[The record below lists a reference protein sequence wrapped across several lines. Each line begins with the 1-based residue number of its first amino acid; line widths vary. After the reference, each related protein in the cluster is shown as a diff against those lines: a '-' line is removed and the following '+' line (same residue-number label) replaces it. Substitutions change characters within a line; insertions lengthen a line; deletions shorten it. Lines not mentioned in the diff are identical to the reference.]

1 MLPRKFYK
9 DNRKIPLG
17 FMLLTTTLFLYY
29 LSLHKETVSNFDIP
43 SEQHYSRTDDSS
55 ATDGLLQALQEQ
67 QKIQTEEHYAESDH
81 QPGVPSHQPSHSSSP
96 PAYTAP
102 NPDYGSQGALKTSE
116 VALLLKTGASLVW
129 KRLPIHLLTSLAPER
144 IAAEN
149 TIIYSDVPDV
159 IGSYQLVDVLANT
172 SSRTVLRSPDF
183 QPYLL
188 QEDFDE
194 KQGWIE
200 GDIAGPIGGWKLD
213 KYKFLPLI
221 NHAGQSQPDAKWYIY
236 MEDDAFIFLPNLLQH
251 LATFDWKDAWY
262 IGSLAVKHGE
272 IFAHGGAGFAL
283 SRGAWEK
290 TFGTDKDIIEKYENF
305 TEAHGCGDHVLGH
318 VLKDHGVSFGET
330 HEAEQFTFG
339 FNPESYWN
347 MWYGKANWCKPIF
360 SMHHMHLKD
369 ISRSYNV
376 EKAWDFA
383 KNGLMRYRDIYHS
396 FIAPVTRRRI
406 EWWDN
411 RSSSH
416 AISSSEAKAGENMWI
431 PESVNP
437 RDSWLKSWESVDDC
451 EEACLAWPECVQWS
465 FYEDLCKM
473 SDRVVLGTGYTS
485 TDPRRLTALKTTSGW
500 VSKRVEEWACGN

>member
-17 FMLLTTTLFLYY
+17 FMLLTTTLFFYY

-43 SEQHYSRTDDSS
+43 SEQHSSRTDDSS
-55 ATDGLLQALQEQ
+55 ATYELLQVSQEQ
-67 QKIQTEEHYAESDH
+67 RKLQIEEYQRGPELKPEVSSRL
-81 QPGVPSHQPSHSSSP
+81 PSHTSPSPYTP
-96 PAYTAP
+96 PT
-102 NPDYGSQGALKTSE
+102 PDYPSQGALKTSE

-144 IAAEN
+144 IAPEN

-159 IGSYQLVDVLANT
+159 IGSHQLVDVLANT
-172 SSRTVLRSPDF
+172 TSRAVLESPDF

-188 QEDFDE
+188 QEDFDA

-221 NHAGQSQPDAKWYIY
+221 NHAGHSQPDAKWYIY
-236 MEDDAFIFLPNLLQH
+236 MEDDAFIFLPNLLHH

-290 TFGTDKDIIEKYENF
+290 TFGTHSDIIEKYENF

-318 VLKDHGVSFGET
+318 VLKDYGVPFGET

-347 MWYGKANWCKPIF
+347 MWYGQANWCKPIF

-369 ISRSYNV
+369 ISRSYNM
-376 EKAWDFA
+376 EKAWNFTKVCFHLLCPMFRVRLSYCD
-383 KNGLMRYRDIYHS
+383 D
-396 FIAPVTRRRI
+396 V
-406 EWWDN
+406 EWP
-411 RSSSH
+411 H
-416 AISSSEAKAGENMWI
+416 A
-431 PESVNP
+431 
-437 RDSWLKSWESVDDC
+437 
-451 EEACLAWPECVQWS
+451 
-465 FYEDLCKM
+465 
-473 SDRVVLGTGYTS
+473 
-485 TDPRRLTALKTTSGW
+485 
-500 VSKRVEEWACGN
+500 VS

>member
-17 FMLLTTTLFLYY
+17 FMLLTTTLFFYY

-43 SEQHYSRTDDSS
+43 SEQDYSRTDDSS
-55 ATDGLLQALQEQ
+55 ATDELLQALQKQPKVQIEDHY
-67 QKIQTEEHYAESDH
+67 TEPEHKPEVSSH
-81 QPGVPSHQPSHSSSP
+81 PPSHTSSP
-96 PAYTAP
+96 SLYTP
-102 NPDYGSQGALKTSE
+102 PTPDYASQGALKTSE
-116 VALLLKTGASLVW
+116 IALLLKTGASLVW

-144 IAAEN
+144 IAPEN
-149 TIIYSDVPDV
+149 AIIYSDVPEV

-172 SSRTVLRSPDF
+172 SSRAVLESPDF

-188 QEDFDE
+188 QEDFDD

-221 NHAGQSQPDAKWYIY
+221 NHAGHSQPDAKWYIY
-236 MEDDAFIFLPNLLQH
+236 MEDDAFIFLSNLLEH

-290 TFGTDKDIIEKYENF
+290 TFGTHDDIIAKYENF
-305 TEAHGCGDHVLGH
+305 TEVHGCGDHVLGH
-318 VLKDHGVSFGET
+318 VLKDYGVTFGET

-347 MWYGKANWCKPIF
+347 LWYGPANWCKPIF

-369 ISRSYNV
+369 ISRSYNM
-376 EKAWDFA
+376 EKTWDFG
-383 KNGLMRYRDIYHS
+383 KNGLMRYRDVYDT
-396 FIAPVTRRRI
+396 FIAPVIRRRI

-416 AISSSEAKAGENMWI
+416 AITSSEAKAEMWM
-431 PESVNP
+431 PESVKSK
-437 RDSWLKSWESVDDC
+437 DSWMKSWKSVDDC
-451 EEACLAWPECVQWS
+451 EAACLAWPECVQWS

-473 SDRVVLGTGYTS
+473 SDRVVLGTGYTAR
-485 TDPRRLTALKTTSGW
+485 DPRRLTALKTTSGW
-500 VSKRVEEWACGN
+500 VSKRIKQWSCGN

>member
-17 FMLLTTTLFLYY
+17 FMLLTTTLFFYY

-43 SEQHYSRTDDSS
+43 SEQHSSRTDDSS
-55 ATDGLLQALQEQ
+55 ATYELLQVSQEQ
-67 QKIQTEEHYAESDH
+67 RKLQIEEYQRGSELKPEVSSRL
-81 QPGVPSHQPSHSSSP
+81 PSHTSPSPYTP
-96 PAYTAP
+96 PT
-102 NPDYGSQGALKTSE
+102 PDYPSQGALKTSE

-144 IAAEN
+144 IAPEN

-159 IGSYQLVDVLANT
+159 IGSHQLVDVLANT
-172 SSRTVLRSPDF
+172 TSRAVLESPDF

-188 QEDFDE
+188 QEDFDA

-221 NHAGQSQPDAKWYIY
+221 NHAGHSQPDAKWYIY
-236 MEDDAFIFLPNLLQH
+236 MEDDAFIFLPNLLHH

-290 TFGTDKDIIEKYENF
+290 TFGSHSDIIEKYENF

-318 VLKDHGVSFGET
+318 VLKDYGVPFGET

-347 MWYGKANWCKPIF
+347 MWYGQANWCKPIF
-360 SMHHMHLKD
+360 SMHHMHSKD
-369 ISRSYNV
+369 ISRSYNM
-376 EKAWDFA
+376 EKAWNFT
-383 KNGLMRYRDIYHS
+383 KVCFHLLCPM
-396 FIAPVTRRRI
+396 FRI
-406 EWWDN
+406 RLSDCDDVEWP
-411 RSSSH
+411 H
-416 AISSSEAKAGENMWI
+416 A
-431 PESVNP
+431 
-437 RDSWLKSWESVDDC
+437 
-451 EEACLAWPECVQWS
+451 
-465 FYEDLCKM
+465 
-473 SDRVVLGTGYTS
+473 
-485 TDPRRLTALKTTSGW
+485 
-500 VSKRVEEWACGN
+500 VS

>member
-1 MLPRKFYK
+1 
-9 DNRKIPLG
+9 
-17 FMLLTTTLFLYY
+17 MLLTTTLFFYY
-29 LSLHKETVSNFDIP
+29 LSLHKENVRNFDIP
-43 SEQHYSRTDDSS
+43 SEQSYSRTDDDSS
-55 ATDGLLQALQEQ
+55 ATYDLVRGLQEQ
-67 QKIQTEEHYAESDH
+67 RKIQIEEYYTESEHKPEVSSH
-81 QPGVPSHQPSHSSSP
+81 PPSHTSSTSIYTP
-96 PAYTAP
+96 PT
-102 NPDYGSQGALKTSE
+102 PDYASQGALKTSE

-144 IAAEN
+144 IAPKN

-172 SSRTVLRSPDF
+172 TSRAVLESPDF

-188 QEDFDE
+188 QDDFDD

-221 NHAGQSQPDAKWYIY
+221 NHAGRSQPDAKWYIY
-236 MEDDAFIFLPNLLQH
+236 MEDDAFIFLPNLLHH
-251 LATFDWKDAWY
+251 LATFNWKDAWY

-290 TFGTDKDIIEKYENF
+290 TFGTHGDIIEKYENF

-318 VLKDHGVSFGET
+318 VLKDYGVTFGET

-347 MWYGKANWCKPIF
+347 MWYGQANWCKPIF

-369 ISRSYNV
+369 ISRSYNM

-383 KNGLMRYRDIYHS
+383 KVCFHLS
-396 FIAPVTRRRI
+396 CLV
-406 EWWDN
+406 
-411 RSSSH
+411 
-416 AISSSEAKAGENMWI
+416 
-431 PESVNP
+431 
-437 RDSWLKSWESVDDC
+437 LWESTV
-451 EEACLAWPECVQWS
+451 
-465 FYEDLCKM
+465 
-473 SDRVVLGTGYTS
+473 
-485 TDPRRLTALKTTSGW
+485 
-500 VSKRVEEWACGN
+500 

>member
-17 FMLLTTTLFLYY
+17 FMLLTTTLFFYY
-29 LSLHKETVSNFDIP
+29 LSLHKETASNFDIP
-43 SEQHYSRTDDSS
+43 SEQQVSRTDDSS
-55 ATDGLLQALQEQ
+55 ATYQLLQVSQEQ
-67 QKIQTEEHYAESDH
+67 RKIQIEEYQTKSER
-81 QPGVPSHQPSHSSSP
+81 VPEVSSHLPSQTP
-96 PAYTAP
+96 PSLYTP
-102 NPDYGSQGALKTSE
+102 PTPDYASQGALKTSE

-144 IAAEN
+144 IAPEN

-159 IGSYQLVDVLANT
+159 IGSHQLVDVLANT
-172 SSRTVLRSPDF
+172 TSRAVLESPDF

-221 NHAGQSQPDAKWYIY
+221 NHAGHSQPDAKWYIY
-236 MEDDAFIFLPNLLQH
+236 MEDDAFIFLPNLLHH

-290 TFGTDKDIIEKYENF
+290 TFGTHPDIIEKYENF
-305 TEAHGCGDHVLGH
+305 TEAHGCGDHILGH
-318 VLKDHGVSFGET
+318 VLKDYGVTFGET

-347 MWYGKANWCKPIF
+347 MWYGQANWCKPIF

-369 ISRSYNV
+369 ISRSYNM
-376 EKAWDFA
+376 EKAWNFA
-383 KNGLMRYRDIYHS
+383 KVCIHL
-396 FIAPVTRRRI
+396 
-406 EWWDN
+406 
-411 RSSSH
+411 
-416 AISSSEAKAGENMWI
+416 
-431 PESVNP
+431 
-437 RDSWLKSWESVDDC
+437 
-451 EEACLAWPECVQWS
+451 
-465 FYEDLCKM
+465 LCPM
-473 SDRVVLGTGYTS
+473 FRG
-485 TDPRRLTALKTTSGW
+485 RLS
-500 VSKRVEEWACGN
+500 N